1 MLGTTD
7 TLNRVVRRAQ
17 RARGGDPRLGLSF
30 VTRQPLLRRA
40 LVQRA
45 LGLAGDLPA
54 IVTHPAVA

>member
-1 MLGTTD
+1 VPVAAI
-7 TLNRVVRRAQ
+7 R
-17 RARGGDPRLGLSF
+17 RLGLSV

-54 IVTHPAVA
+54 VVTRPGSAA